1 MKFFRVSSPL
11 KLMNT
16 SYLQRFEEEDDED
29 EEEADDEDEEE
40 ASSVFLVRIGCI
52 EEH

>member
-1 MKFFRVSSPL
+1 MKFLRVSSPL

-29 EEEADDEDEEE
+29 EEEA
-40 ASSVFLVRIGCI
+40 SSVFLVRIGCI